1 MRSHPSLGATPLSFA
16 SAVLGTLLL
25 AAPLS
30 AQSTGDAARL
40 REQVRRW
47 RTANDVGVL
56 GELRALLAMP
66 NLASDSAGIRTNA
79 RAIVAM
85 LEKRGV
91 RAELLEAPGTPP
103 AVFGELRVPGATRT
117 VVLYAHY
124 DGQPV
129 DSARWASAPW
139 TPVLRDGVLGAGGK
153 DIPFP
158 TRPGTVQGEWRLYAR
173 SASDDKGPI
182 VVMLAAL
189 DALKAAGRRPAVNVK
204 FFLEGE
210 EEAGSAHLA
219 DMLARHREKLAADL
233 WLFADGPVHQS
244 RRFQVVYGVR
254 GVSDLELTVYGPLRP
269 LHSGHYGNFA
279 PNPIVLLSE
288 LVTSLRAADGRI
300 MVDGLLDHVPPP
312 TAAELRAIAAV
323 PAVDSALRH
332 ELGVAQPWGGGRPY
346 LEALLAPS
354 INLRGVSAGGV
365 GAGGS
370 NTISTEARASID
382 FRLVPRL
389 TPELVREH
397 VERHLR
403 ARGWHVTHA
412 EPTPGERRAHAR
424 IVRLEWGTGG
434 YPAVRA
440 SMDAPASRA
449 LVRAVNGALAQT
461 ALEVPTL
468 GGSLPLHVFEQVLGA
483 PVIVLPV
490 VNHDNNQH
498 GHNENVR
505 LQNLWDGIEL
515 YAGVLAGLRW

>member
-1 MRSHPSLGATPLSFA
+1 MAAALA
-16 SAVLGTLLL
+16 LLL
-25 AAPLS
+25 VAAPAAVPEAA
-30 AQSTGDAARL
+30 AQDARAEREAAAL
-40 REQVRRW
+40 RGQVQRW
-47 RTANDVGVL
+47 RRANDVRIL
-56 GELRALLAMP
+56 GELRDLLALP
-66 NLASDSAGIRTNA
+66 NLASDPVRIRENA
-79 RAIVAM
+79 RAVADL
-85 LEKRGV
+85 LERRGI
-91 RAELLEAPGTPP
+91 RAELLEAPGSPP
-103 AVFGELRVPGATRT
+103 AVYGELRVPGATRT

-139 TPVLRDGVLGAGGK
+139 TPVLRDGVLGAGGR

-158 TRPGTVQGEWRLYAR
+158 AKAGALDGEWRLYAR

-189 DALKAAGRRPAVNVK
+189 DALRAAGRQPAVNLK
-204 FFLEGE
+204 FFFEGE

-244 RRFQVVYGVR
+244 RRFQIVYGVR

-279 PNPIVLLSE
+279 PNPVVLLSE
-288 LVTSLRAADGRI
+288 LVTSLRASDGRI
-300 MVDGLLDHVPPP
+300 LVPGMLADVTAP
-312 TAAELRAIAAV
+312 TDAERRAIAAV
-323 PAVDSALRH
+323 PAVDSSLRY
-332 ELGVAQPWGGGRPY
+332 ELGVAQPWGEGRSY
-346 LEALLAPS
+346 LEGLLLPS
-354 INLRGVSAGGV
+354 INLRGVAAGGV
-365 GAGGS
+365 GSAGS

-389 TPELVREH
+389 TPERVRAH
-397 VERHLR
+397 VEQHLR
-403 ARGWHVTHA
+403 TTGWHVLHA
-412 EPTPGERRAHAR
+412 EPSVEERRTHAR
-424 IVRLEWGTGG
+424 LVRLDWGDGG

-449 LVRAVNGALAQT
+449 LARAVAGALGQPAYEIPT
-461 ALEVPTL
+461 A
-468 GGSLPLHVFEQVLGA
+468 GGSLPLHVFEQVLRV

-515 YAGVLAGLRW
+515 YAGVLAALRW